1 MCRARAI
8 RCRSARGAG
17 CARARTACSARSRS
31 CRGGR
36 GGSAGLRPAPAVVP
50 AAGRQPQKQQRA
62 FRGMA
67 GRCRVGLRGR
77 REPVP
82 GGLAAASI
90 PRTPPQPDPPR
101 LRQFPAAVGGC

>member
-1 MCRARAI
+1 MYRARAI
-8 RCRSARGAG
+8 RCRSGRVAG

-36 GGSAGLRPAPAVVP
+36 VGSAGLRPAPAVVP

-67 GRCRVGLRGR
+67 GRCRIAG
-77 REPVP
+77 
-82 GGLAAASI
+82 
-90 PRTPPQPDPPR
+90 TP
-101 LRQFPAAVGGC
+101 